1 MPFARHF
8 LHGLATRGELVFVTD
23 GSQTGRANTTLMLS
37 VLYKGFAVPV
47 AWVVKRGEKGH
58 FPEEMHIDLLK
69 MIVHICPGDCRV
81 VLLGDGEF
89 DGQGLQK
96 WCTDNNWSFV
106 LRTSTD
112 HLVDF
117 DGEVARFDSIRTPAI
132 IASLKAHCLCT
143 VYWQGKR
150 HSKPVTLLTN
160 I

>member
-47 AWVVKRGEKGH
+47 AWVVKRGGKSVRICSGGC
-58 FPEEMHIDLLK
+58 LL
-69 MIVHICPGDCRV
+69 V
-81 VLLGDGEF
+81 VLGDVEF
-89 DGQGLQK
+89 DGQGSQE
-96 WCTDNNWSFV
+96 WCNDNHWSFV